1 MIKPLYIVSGLLDS
15 GKTSLIKETLYN
27 PRFNEGER
35 TLILSFEDGEET
47 YDDKFLSDTNSFVI
61 YMDSITELTR
71 EKMIEIDNKYSF
83 ERVFIECNG
92 IEDERILFSEERLIP
107 NW

>member
-61 YMDSITELTR
+61 YMDSITKLTR
-71 EKMIEIDNKYSF
+71 EKMVEIDLS
-83 ERVFIECNG
+83 
-92 IEDERILFSEERLIP
+92 LIHI
-107 NW
+107 